1 MNETIQQEDSEEID
15 WFGILQVMA
24 DNLRLL
30 VLAPLAAGLLA
41 LAYTYTQ
48 APTYTATTKF
58 LPPQQQQSAA
68 ATMLQAVGPLAGG
81 IAGGLGP
88 RVNPGD
94 IYVTFLNSQ
103 RVRDIVIERLK
114 LQERYKTEHAEDTR
128 RQLAQKVMVTNGKDG
143 LVAIVVNETDP
154 QFAATLANTYVVA
167 LRDMLTKFAVTEAQ
181 QRRVFFE
188 GQLAETKDNL
198 IKAEQ
203 ALKASGISSN
213 TLKTTPA
220 SAVDQVAKLKAAIT
234 AQEIKLA
241 SMRGYLTESAPEF
254 KQAMLELSALRNQL
268 AGMGAE
274 ERTGKSGEGDYIS
287 KYRSFKYY
295 ETLLELFTKQYEVA
309 RVDESREGAII
320 QVLDVAE
327 PPARRSSAKR
337 AQIASVTAVGV
348 GILLLIFV
356 FLREA
361 MNKAVKNPLTA
372 TRLQSLRAAVNR
384 SWGLRAKSGL

>member
-68 ATMLQAVGPLAGG
+68 ATMLQNIGPIAGGMAGG
-81 IAGGLGP
+81 IVGGLGP

-94 IYVTFLNSQ
+94 LYVTFLNSQ

-128 RQLAQKVMVTNGKDG
+128 RELAQKVMVTNGKDG
-143 LVAIVVNETDP
+143 LVGIVVNETDP

-167 LRDMLTKFAVTEAQ
+167 LRTMLTNFAVTEAQ

-203 ALKASGISSN
+203 ALKASGISGN

-234 AQEIKLA
+234 AQEVKLA

-309 RVDESREGAII
+309 RVDESREGALI

-337 AQIASVTAVGV
+337 AQIATVTAVGV

-361 MNKAVKNPLTA
+361 LNKAVRNAQTA
-372 TRLQSLRAAVNR
+372 ERLQKLRTAIRNAI
-384 SWGLRAKSGL
+384 

>member
-68 ATMLQAVGPLAGG
+68 ATMLQNIGPLAGG

-167 LRDMLTKFAVTEAQ
+167 LRTMLTKFAVTEAQ

-213 TLKTTPA
+213 TLKTTPG
-220 SAVDQVAKLKAAIT
+220 SAVEQVARLKAAIT
-234 AQEIKLA
+234 AQEVKLA

-254 KQAMLELSALRNQL
+254 KQAMLELAALRNQL

-309 RVDESREGAII
+309 RLDESREGAII

-361 MNKAVKNPLTA
+361 MNKAARNPNTA
-372 TRLQSLRAAVNR
+372 ARFEGLRAAVRR
-384 SWGLRAKSGL
+384 SFNKR

>member
-68 ATMLQAVGPLAGG
+68 ATMLQNIGPIAGGMAGG
-81 IAGGLGP
+81 IVGGLGP

-94 IYVTFLNSQ
+94 LYVTFLNSQ

-128 RQLAQKVMVTNGKDG
+128 RELAQKVMVTNGKDG
-143 LVAIVVNETDP
+143 LVGIVVNETDP

-167 LRDMLTKFAVTEAQ
+167 LRTMLTNFAVTEAQ

-203 ALKASGISSN
+203 ALKASGISGN

-234 AQEIKLA
+234 AQEVKLA

-337 AQIASVTAVGV
+337 AQIATVTAVGV

-361 MNKAVKNPLTA
+361 LNKAVRNAQTA
-372 TRLQSLRAAVNR
+372 ERLQKLRTAIRNAI
-384 SWGLRAKSGL
+384 

>member
-68 ATMLQAVGPLAGG
+68 ATMLQNIGPIAGGMAGG
-81 IAGGLGP
+81 IVGGLGP

-94 IYVTFLNSQ
+94 LYVTFLNSQ

-128 RQLAQKVMVTNGKDG
+128 RELAQKVMVTNGKDG
-143 LVAIVVNETDP
+143 LVGIVVNETDP

-167 LRDMLTKFAVTEAQ
+167 LRTMLTNFAVTEAQ

-203 ALKASGISSN
+203 ALKASGISGN

-274 ERTGKSGEGDYIS
+274 ERTGNSGEGDYIS

-337 AQIASVTAVGV
+337 AQIATVTAVGV

-361 MNKAVKNPLTA
+361 LNKAVRNAQTA
-372 TRLQSLRAAVNR
+372 ERLQKLRTAIRNAI
-384 SWGLRAKSGL
+384 

>member
-68 ATMLQAVGPLAGG
+68 ATMLQNIGPIAGGMAGG
-81 IAGGLGP
+81 IVGGLGP

-94 IYVTFLNSQ
+94 LYVTFLNSQ

-143 LVAIVVNETDP
+143 LVGIVVNETDP

-167 LRDMLTKFAVTEAQ
+167 LRTMLTNFAVTEAQ

-203 ALKASGISSN
+203 ALKASGISGN

-274 ERTGKSGEGDYIS
+274 ERTGNSGEGDYIS

-337 AQIASVTAVGV
+337 AQIATVTAVGV

-361 MNKAVKNPLTA
+361 LNKAVRNAQTA
-372 TRLQSLRAAVNR
+372 ERLQKLRTAIRNAI
-384 SWGLRAKSGL
+384 

>member
-94 IYVTFLNSQ
+94 IYLTFLNSQ

-167 LRDMLTKFAVTEAQ
+167 LRTMLTNFAVTEAQ

-203 ALKASGISSN
+203 ALKASGISGN
-213 TLKTTPA
+213 TLKTTPG
-220 SAVDQVAKLKAAIT
+220 SAVEQVAKLKAAIT
-234 AQEIKLA
+234 AQEVKLA

-309 RVDESREGAII
+309 RLDESREGAII

-337 AQIASVTAVGV
+337 AQLASVTAVGV

-356 FLREA
+356 FLREV
-361 MNKAVKNPLTA
+361 MNKAATNPITA
-372 TRLQSLRAAVNR
+372 ARFESLMVSVRR
-384 SWGLRAKSGL
+384 SFKKR

>member
-81 IAGGLGP
+81 VVGGLGP

-94 IYVTFLNSQ
+94 LYVTFLNSQ

-114 LQERYKTEHAEDTR
+114 LQERYKTEHAEDVR
-128 RQLAQKVMVTNGKDG
+128 RALAGRVTVTNGKDG

-154 QFAATLANTYVVA
+154 QFAATMANTYVVA
-167 LRDMLTKFAVTEAQ
+167 LRAMLTKFAVTEAQ

-213 TLKTTPA
+213 TLKTTPG
-220 SAVDQVAKLKAAIT
+220 SAVEQVAKLKAAIT

-337 AQIASVTAVGV
+337 AQIATVTAVGI

-361 MNKAVKNPLTA
+361 MNKAATNPITA
-372 TRLQSLRAAVNR
+372 ARFESLMVSVRR
-384 SWGLRAKSGL
+384 SFNKR